1 MSGLSRLRSLA
12 PLRLRLLSTR
22 AYGSASAAQLQYDY
36 SEDEVEE
43 DERMPRG
50 MAETEGWDWVPGRG
64 VQWVLMGDRGIK
76 RHVYG
81 ERLSKLLE
89 VPHISM
95 GTLVRQELHPRS
107 SLYKQ
112 VLSSLFFFLSHIKV
126 PIFLEG
132 LRLCLAGLC
141 IMCFSFH
148 MGNQMGIGKF
158 NVVLM

>member
-1 MSGLSRLRSLA
+1 MSVLSQLRSLA
-12 PLRLRLLSTR
+12 PRRIGLLSTR
-22 AYGSASAAQLQYDY
+22 AYGSAAQLQYDY
-36 SEDEVEE
+36 SEEE
-43 DERMPRG
+43 DSEDEGAPRQHG
-50 MAETEGWDWVPGRG
+50 MAESEGWGWVPERG

-112 VLSSLFFFLSHIKV
+112 VSSGFSKFF
-126 PIFLEG
+126 G
-132 LRLCLAGLC
+132 NGCLRLCLDGSWIL
-141 IMCFSFH
+141 CFSVFTIKS
-148 MGNQMGIGKF
+148 GVWLFFFVFREI
-158 NVVLM
+158 

>member
-1 MSGLSRLRSLA
+1 
-12 PLRLRLLSTR
+12 
-22 AYGSASAAQLQYDY
+22 
-36 SEDEVEE
+36 
-43 DERMPRG
+43 MPRG

-126 PIFLEG
+126 PIFLER

-141 IMCFSFH
+141 IMCLHFIWEIKRGL
-148 MGNQMGIGKF
+148 GN
-158 NVVLM
+158 LMLFECNLRLPLVTVTLKKHCIIANSNGPTFLAKNSIFLPISNENT

>member
-1 MSGLSRLRSLA
+1 
-12 PLRLRLLSTR
+12 
-22 AYGSASAAQLQYDY
+22 
-36 SEDEVEE
+36 
-43 DERMPRG
+43 MPRG

-126 PIFLEG
+126 PIFWEG

-141 IMCFSFH
+141 IICFHFIWEIKRGL
-148 MGNQMGIGKF
+148 GNLMLFECILRLPLVTVTLKKQLYYRKF
-158 NVVLM
+158 KWTNFLS